1 VTRAGEMAHLRKI
14 CARVAVAA
22 VAVCLA
28 TAVGASAAGAA
39 LPDWSAYVANND
51 TGSSGTVSTF
61 DLSVNPATATT
72 FGVAM
77 PNPGPIAIAPNGEIG
92 YVGSTSTNEIASFD
106 TTTNQ
111 GGGPFTIGPSGT
123 AVTDVAFAPD
133 GQKVWVLS
141 DGGEEIFLSSLEP
154 ETGAIKTTEIPL
166 PGGAPVAHLALSP
179 DGSTAYIA
187 ANGELIGMI
196 PVDLTTDPPTPG
208 TPFPLPGVTRAIAIT
223 PDGQKAVIAESG
235 DPAGEADAWVIDL
248 ATQSSGP
255 AIPLDIVCAN
265 GIAITPDGSTAY
277 IGGCDLGDHVVPV
290 DIASETAGPP
300 IATDLKPNT
309 LAVTPDG
316 SKVYVPSFSDNET
329 QVIDTASNTLDPTTI
344 EVGDG
349 PEGIAITPDQAP
361 DAALQVTVAPAGSS
375 STFDASA
382 STVKYGS
389 IATYEW
395 NFGDGSTMSTTSEP
409 VVSHTYSTPGGSYT
423 ATVTETSSGGT
434 STTQVFTG
442 HTMSRNGGP
451 QAVADANV
459 VVPRVVPTF
468 GATSSPDVPI
478 GGSVHDTA
486 TLSGGENPTGTI
498 TFELFGPEDATCANP
513 PVSTTTVDVTA
524 GNGSYPS
531 PDFIPAAVGTY
542 RWTVS
547 YSGDSQNEP
556 GTVDCNA
563 GGQTVTVSKVAPTLG
578 ATSSPDVPIGGSVH
592 DTVTLSGGE
601 NPTGTIT
608 FELFGPEDATCAGA
622 PVSTTTVDVT
632 AGNGSYPSPDFIP
645 AAVGTYRWTASY
657 SGDSQNEPGTVDC
670 NAGGQTVTVSKVAP
684 TVAAQSS
691 PDVLI
696 GEAVHD
702 TATLS
707 GGESPTGTITFE
719 LFGPEDATCAGA
731 PVSTTTVNVTAGNGS
746 YPSPDVTPAAVG
758 TYRWTASYS
767 GDSQNEPGTV
777 DCNAGGQTVTVSKW
791 SPSLTAQASS
801 GGLVGQPVVDTATL
815 AGGDAP
821 TGTVTFSLY
830 GPNDPT
836 CSGAPVDADTV
847 SLGADGTATT
857 SLTPP
862 LAGVYVWSAAY
873 SGDAHNLP
881 AMGTCGGAA
890 GTVSVAKATP
900 NLTTLATATAALG
913 GSIADTA
920 TLAGGYHPTGSI
932 TFRLAG
938 PGDDTCAAA
947 PVFTAVLGAVSD
959 TSVASGPFTPLAG
972 GAYRWQA
979 SYSGDANNNPVTAP
993 CNADDETSTVT
1004 SPTPPGPPITP
1015 GGPPAAAPSNADVSV
1030 KLGGPSR
1037 ATVGKTVT
1045 YAITIANRGPA
1056 TARAITLSTTLSSD
1070 VRVTRVTGAACRRAT
1085 KITCRLSQLAP
1096 GQDTRIR
1103 VAAVPRRAG
1112 RLMLTSTVH
1121 SATTD
1126 PRPGDNRAR
1135 LTIRIAAPTRHAS
1148 KPPPAREDR
1157 AGRSSPEPGNGIR
1170 RRPVTPLR
1178 PDADA
1183 VEDVRDLLIGR
1194 I

>member
-154 ETGAIKTTEIPL
+154 ETGAIETTEIPL

-531 PDFIPAAVGTY
+531 PDFI
-542 RWTVS
+542 
-547 YSGDSQNEP
+547 
-556 GTVDCNA
+556 
-563 GGQTVTVSKVAPTLG
+563 
-578 ATSSPDVPIGGSVH
+578 
-592 DTVTLSGGE
+592 
-601 NPTGTIT
+601 
-608 FELFGPEDATCAGA
+608 
-622 PVSTTTVDVT
+622 
-632 AGNGSYPSPDFIP
+632 
-645 AAVGTYRWTASY
+645 
-657 SGDSQNEPGTVDC
+657 
-670 NAGGQTVTVSKVAP
+670 
-684 TVAAQSS
+684 
-691 PDVLI
+691 
-696 GEAVHD
+696 
-702 TATLS
+702 
-707 GGESPTGTITFE
+707 
-719 LFGPEDATCAGA
+719 
-731 PVSTTTVNVTAGNGS
+731 
-746 YPSPDVTPAAVG
+746 PAAVG

-1157 AGRSSPEPGNGIR
+1157 AGARHQSPATG
-1170 RRPVTPLR
+1170 L
-1178 PDADA
+1178 DA
-1183 VEDVRDLLIGR
+1183 GR
-1194 I
+1194 

>member
-1 VTRAGEMAHLRKI
+1 VSGNLKI
-14 CARVAVAA
+14 CARVTVAA

-51 TGSSGTVSTF
+51 TGNSGTVSTF

-77 PNPGPIAIAPNGEIG
+77 PNPGPIAIAPNDEIG

-154 ETGAIKTTEIPL
+154 ETGAIETTEIPL

-248 ATQSSGP
+248 ATQTSGP

-361 DAALQVTVAPAGSS
+361 DAALQATVAPAGSS
-375 STFDASA
+375 STFDASG

-395 NFGDGSTMSTTSEP
+395 NFGDGSTMSTSES
-409 VVSHTYSTPGGSYT
+409 VVSHTYSTPGASYT

-451 QAVADANV
+451 QAVAGANV
-459 VVPRVVPTF
+459 IVPRIAPTF
-468 GATSSPDVPI
+468 GATSSGDVMI
-478 GGSVHDTA
+478 GGSVNDTA
-486 TLSGGENPTGTI
+486 TLSGGEGPTGTI
-498 TFELFGPEDATCANP
+498 TFELFGPEDSTCATA
-513 PVSTTTVDVTA
+513 PVSTTTVNVTS
-524 GNGSYPS
+524 GNGSYTS
-531 PDFIPAAVGTY
+531 PDFSPAAVGTY
-542 RWTVS
+542 RWTAS
-547 YSGDSQNEP
+547 YSGDGQNEP
-556 GTVDCNA
+556 STVDCNA
-563 GGQTVTVSKVAPTLG
+563 GGQTVTVSKVVPTV
-578 ATSSPDVPIGGSVH
+578 AAQSSPDLPIGGAVN
-592 DTVTLSGGE
+592 DTATLIGGDS
-601 NPTGTIT
+601 PTGTIE
-608 FELFGPEDATCAGA
+608 FRLYGPDDTVCGGPAAFSDTV
-622 PVSTTTVDVT
+622 PVN
-632 AGNGSYPSPDFIP
+632 GNGAYLSANFTPTQIG
-645 AAVGTYRWTASY
+645 AYRWIASY
-657 SGDSQNEPGTVDC
+657 SGDARNEAIVGTC
-670 NAGGQTVTVSKVAP
+670 GAGGQTVTVSK
-684 TVAAQSS
+684 
-691 PDVLI
+691 
-696 GEAVHD
+696 
-702 TATLS
+702 
-707 GGESPTGTITFE
+707 
-719 LFGPEDATCAGA
+719 
-731 PVSTTTVNVTAGNGS
+731 
-746 YPSPDVTPAAVG
+746 
-758 TYRWTASYS
+758 R
-767 GDSQNEPGTV
+767 
-777 DCNAGGQTVTVSKW
+777 

-801 GGLVGQPVVDTATL
+801 GGVVGQSVLDTATL

-821 TGTVTFSLY
+821 TGTVAFSLF
-830 GPNDPT
+830 GPDDPT
-836 CSGAPVDADTV
+836 CSAAPVDSETV
-847 SLGADGTATT
+847 SLGLDGTAAS

-862 LAGVYVWSAAY
+862 VAGVYVWSAAY

-900 NLTTLATATAALG
+900 SLTTLATATATLG

-947 PVFTAVLGAVSD
+947 PMFTAVLGAVSG
-959 TSVASGPFTPLAG
+959 TSVASGPFTPPAS
-972 GAYRWQA
+972 GAYRWEA
-979 SYSGDANNNPVTAP
+979 SYSGDANNNPVTGP
-993 CNADDETSTVT
+993 CNADHETSTVT
-1004 SPTPPGPPITP
+1004 PSPPGPPITP
-1015 GGPPAAAPSNADVSV
+1015 GGPPAAAGGPPPTAPSNADVSV
-1030 KLGGPSR
+1030 KLGGPSH

-1056 TARAITLSTTLSSD
+1056 IARAITLSTTLSSD
-1070 VRVTRVTGAACRRAT
+1070 VRVRRVTGAACRRAT
-1085 KITCRLSQLAP
+1085 RITCSLPQLAP

-1112 RLMLTSTVH
+1112 RLTLTSTVH
-1121 SATTD
+1121 SATAD
-1126 PRPGDNRAR
+1126 PRPTNNRAG
-1135 LTIRIAAPTRHAS
+1135 LTIRIAAPIRHAS
-1148 KPPPAREDR
+1148 KPPPHPAPTSGASP
-1157 AGRSSPEPGNGIR
+1157 AGSLPSMMSP
-1170 RRPVTPLR
+1170 
-1178 PDADA
+1178 
-1183 VEDVRDLLIGR
+1183 LLIGPVIEVGGSGSPAGR
-1194 I
+1194 R

>member
-1 VTRAGEMAHLRKI
+1 MRSSERVTRAGEMAHLRKI

-154 ETGAIKTTEIPL
+154 ETGAIETTEIPL

-395 NFGDGSTMSTTSEP
+395 NFGDGSKMSTSEP

-451 QAVADANV
+451 QAVAGANV
-459 VVPRVVPTF
+459 VVPRIVPTF

-478 GGSVHDTA
+478 GGSVNDTA
-486 TLSGGENPTGTI
+486 TLSGGDNPTGTI
-498 TFELFGPEDATCANP
+498 TFELFGPEDAIC
-513 PVSTTTVDVTA
+513 
-524 GNGSYPS
+524 
-531 PDFIPAAVGTY
+531 GT
-542 RWTVS
+542 
-547 YSGDSQNEP
+547 
-556 GTVDCNA
+556 
-563 GGQTVTVSKVAPTLG
+563 
-578 ATSSPDVPIGGSVH
+578 
-592 DTVTLSGGE
+592 
-601 NPTGTIT
+601 
-608 FELFGPEDATCAGA
+608 
-622 PVSTTTVDVT
+622 
-632 AGNGSYPSPDFIP
+632 
-645 AAVGTYRWTASY
+645 
-657 SGDSQNEPGTVDC
+657 
-670 NAGGQTVTVSKVAP
+670 
-684 TVAAQSS
+684 
-691 PDVLI
+691 
-696 GEAVHD
+696 
-702 TATLS
+702 
-707 GGESPTGTITFE
+707 
-719 LFGPEDATCAGA
+719 A

-767 GDSQNEPGTV
+767 GDGQNEPATV
-777 DCNAGGQTVTVSKW
+777 DCNAGGQTVTVSKVAPAVAAQSSPDVPIGGSVNDTATLSGGDNPTGTITFELFGPEDATCATAPVSTTTVNVTAGNGSYPSPDFSPAAVGTYRWTASYSGDGQNEPATVGCNAGGQTVTVSKW

-847 SLGADGTATT
+847 SLGADGTATM

-873 SGDAHNLP
+873 SGDARNLP

-938 PGDDTCAAA
+938 PADDTCAAA

-1056 TARAITLSTTLSSD
+1056 TARAITLSTILSSD

-1085 KITCRLSQLAP
+1085 RITCRLSQLAP

-1157 AGRSSPEPGNGIR
+1157 AGARHQSPATG
-1170 RRPVTPLR
+1170 L
-1178 PDADA
+1178 DA
-1183 VEDVRDLLIGR
+1183 GR
-1194 I
+1194 

>member
-1 VTRAGEMAHLRKI
+1 VPGNLKI
-14 CARVAVAA
+14 CARVTVAA

-141 DGGEEIFLSSLEP
+141 DGGEAIFLSSLEP
-154 ETGAIKTTEIPL
+154 ETGAIETTEIPL
-166 PGGAPVAHLALSP
+166 PGGAPLAHLALSP

-208 TPFPLPGVTRAIAIT
+208 TPYPLPGVTRAIAIT
-223 PDGQKAVIAESG
+223 PDGQEAVIAESG

-248 ATQSSGP
+248 ATQTSGP

-290 DIASETAGPP
+290 DIASQTAGTP
-300 IATDLKPNT
+300 IATDQKPNT

-316 SKVYVPSFSDNET
+316 SKVYVPSYSDNET

-375 STFDASA
+375 STFDASG

-395 NFGDGSTMSTTSEP
+395 NFGDGSTMSTSEP
-409 VVSHTYSTPGGSYT
+409 VVSHTYSTPGASYT

-459 VVPRVVPTF
+459 VVPRIVPTF

-478 GGSVHDTA
+478 GGSVNDTA
-486 TLSGGENPTGTI
+486 TLSGGEGPTGTI

-513 PVSTTTVDVTA
+513 PVSTSTVDVTA

-531 PDFIPAAVGTY
+531 PDF
-542 RWTVS
+542 S
-547 YSGDSQNEP
+547 
-556 GTVDCNA
+556 
-563 GGQTVTVSKVAPTLG
+563 
-578 ATSSPDVPIGGSVH
+578 
-592 DTVTLSGGE
+592 
-601 NPTGTIT
+601 
-608 FELFGPEDATCAGA
+608 
-622 PVSTTTVDVT
+622 
-632 AGNGSYPSPDFIP
+632 P

-657 SGDSQNEPGTVDC
+657 SGDSQNEPATVDC

-684 TVAAQSS
+684 TFGATSS
-691 PDVLI
+691 PDVPI
-696 GEAVHD
+696 GGSVND

-707 GGESPTGTITFE
+707 GGEGPTGTITFE
-719 LFGPEDATCAGA
+719 LFGPEDAICGTA

-746 YPSPDVTPAAVG
+746 YPSPDFSPAAVG

-767 GDSQNEPGTV
+767 GDSQNEPATV
-777 DCNAGGQTVTVSKW
+777 DCNATGQTVTVSKR

-801 GGLVGQPVVDTATL
+801 GGVVGQPVLDTATL

-821 TGTVTFSLY
+821 TGTVVFSLY
-830 GPNDPT
+830 GPDDPT
-836 CSGAPVDADTV
+836 CSGAPVDSETV
-847 SLGADGTATT
+847 SLGADGTAAS

-862 LAGVYVWSAAY
+862 LAGEYAWSAAY
-873 SGDAHNLP
+873 SGDARNLP
-881 AMGTCGGAA
+881 EMGTCGGAA

-900 NLTTLATATAALG
+900 SLTTLATTTATLG

-947 PVFTAVLGAVSD
+947 PVFTALLGAVSD
-959 TSVASGPFTPLAG
+959 TGVASGPFTPLAS

-979 SYSGDANNNPVTAP
+979 SYSGDANNNPVAGP
-993 CNADDETSTVT
+993 CNAENETSTVT
-1004 SPTPPGPPITP
+1004 PSPPGPPITP
-1015 GGPPAAAPSNADVSV
+1015 GGPPAAAGGPPAAAPSNADVSV
-1030 KLGGPSR
+1030 KVDGPSH

-1056 TARAITLSTTLSSD
+1056 TAQEITLTAALGKD
-1070 VRVTRVTGAACRRAT
+1070 VRGRRVTGAACRRA
-1085 KITCRLSQLAP
+1085 KRITCRLPQLAP

-1112 RLMLTSTVH
+1112 RLTLTSTVH
-1121 SATTD
+1121 SATAD
-1126 PRPGDNRAR
+1126 PRPTNNRAS
-1135 LTIRIAAPTRHAS
+1135 LTIRIAAPIRHAS
-1148 KPPPAREDR
+1148 KPPPHSALLR
-1157 AGRSSPEPGNGIR
+1157 GQ
-1170 RRPVTPLR
+1170 VR
-1178 PDADA
+1178 PD
-1183 VEDVRDLLIGR
+1183 RCRPWCHHSLSSL
-1194 I
+1194 